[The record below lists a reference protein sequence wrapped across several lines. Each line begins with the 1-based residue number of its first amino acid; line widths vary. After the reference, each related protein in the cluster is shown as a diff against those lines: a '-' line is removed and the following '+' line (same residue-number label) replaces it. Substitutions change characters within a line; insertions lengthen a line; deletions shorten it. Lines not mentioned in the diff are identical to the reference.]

1 MKKKLIPLRDI
12 LEDLFKKNTAFSDI
26 YFLYCLK
33 KSWLSLTGEE
43 ITKVSCPIR
52 FKNKELTIALPSSS
66 HLQEM
71 HFIKETLKR
80 KINHSFPHIKVA
92 KILLQ
97 VQTSAK
103 LYADPV

>member
-12 LEDLFKKNTAFSDI
+12 LEELFKKNPVFSDI

-43 ITKVSCPIR
+43 ITKASYPLR

-71 HFIKETLKR
+71 HFVKEALRK
-80 KINHSFPHIKVA
+80 KINSSFPHIKVA

-97 VQTSAK
+97 VKTTLTYPDSN
-103 LYADPV
+103 

>member
-12 LEDLFKKNTAFSDI
+12 LEELFKKNPVFSDI

-33 KSWLSLTGEE
+33 KSWFLLAGEE
-43 ITKVSCPIR
+43 ITKASYPIR

-71 HFIKETLKR
+71 HFIKEPLRR
-80 KINHSFPHIKVA
+80 KINHSFPYMKVA

-97 VQTSAK
+97 VKTPPNILK
-103 LYADPV
+103 G